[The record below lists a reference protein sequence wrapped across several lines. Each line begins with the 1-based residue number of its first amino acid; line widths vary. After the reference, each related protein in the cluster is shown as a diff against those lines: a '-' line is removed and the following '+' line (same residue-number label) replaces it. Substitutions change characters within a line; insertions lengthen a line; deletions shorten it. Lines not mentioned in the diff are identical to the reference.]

1 MTSRAGEKVLSLRFN
16 QDQSCFT
23 CCTDAGIRIHNVE
36 PLTEKARYDVS
47 EMGSVVN
54 CEMLHRTNLIAIVGG
69 GSRPKFADNSILI
82 YDDVLKEF
90 VLDYTFTSPVVA
102 VRLKRD
108 RLIAVLR
115 KQIHIFSFPNNSKKL
130 LTLETRDN
138 PNGLC
143 QVNSLISCEKQ
154 LMVCLGHKLGSIQI
168 VDLSVTEMG
177 MSSAPQSISAHQGEV
192 ACLALN
198 SQGTLVA
205 TASDKGTLIRVWD
218 TAKRSLLVELRRG
231 SDPATLY
238 CINFSPDSEYL
249 CCSSDK
255 GTIHIFALKETHLNR
270 RSSLNKMSF
279 LGNYIESQWALANFT
294 VPPECACICA
304 FGSNS
309 RSGVVAICMDGT
321 YHKYVFSP
329 TGNCNRESFDV
340 FLDVCEDEDF

>member
-1 MTSRAGEKVLSLRFN
+1 LFDVIPG
-16 QDQSCFT
+16 CFT

-36 PLTEKARYDVS
+36 PLTEKAHYDIS

-90 VLDYTFTSPVVA
+90 VLDYTFTSPVIA

-115 KQIHIFSFPNNSKKL
+115 RQIHVFSFPNNSKKL
-130 LTLETRDN
+130 LTLETRNN

-143 QVNSLISCEKQ
+143 EVNSLMSSEKQ
-154 LMVCLGHKLGSIQI
+154 LVVCLGHKLGSIQI
-168 VDLSVTEMG
+168 VDLSTTEMG
-177 MSSAPQSISAHQGEV
+177 ISSAPLTINAHQGEV

-218 TAKRSLLVELRRG
+218 TTKRSLLVELRRG

-238 CINFSPDSEYL
+238 WY
-249 CCSSDK
+249 
-255 GTIHIFALKETHLNR
+255 
-270 RSSLNKMSF
+270 SLLM
-279 LGNYIESQWALANFT
+279 LIL
-294 VPPECACICA
+294 
-304 FGSNS
+304 
-309 RSGVVAICMDGT
+309 
-321 YHKYVFSP
+321 
-329 TGNCNRESFDV
+329 FDV
-340 FLDVCEDEDF
+340 VVFF

>member
-1 MTSRAGEKVLSLRFN
+1 MTSRGGEKVLSLKFN
-16 QDQSCFT
+16 QDHSCFT
-23 CCTDAGIRIHNVE
+23 CCTDAGVRIYNVE
-36 PLTEKARYDVS
+36 PLTEKAHYDTS
-47 EMGSVVN
+47 EMGTILH
-54 CEMLHRTNLIAIVGG
+54 CEMLHRTNLIAVVGG
-69 GSRPKFADNSILI
+69 GPRPKFADNTILI
-82 YDDVLKEF
+82 YDDVLKKF
-90 VLDYTFTSPVVA
+90 VLDYTFTQPVVA

-115 KQIHIFSFPNNSKKL
+115 RQIHVFSFPNNSKKL
-130 LTLETRDN
+130 FTLETRDN
-138 PNGLC
+138 PKGLC
-143 QVNSLISCEKQ
+143 QINSLISSEKQ
-154 LMVCLGHKLGSIQI
+154 LLICLGHKLGSIQL
-168 VDLSVTEMG
+168 VDLSVTELG
-177 MSSAPQSISAHQGEV
+177 ISSAPQTISAHQGEV

-218 TAKRSLLVELRRG
+218 TMKRTLLVELRRG

-238 CINFSPDSEYL
+238 CINFSPDSEFL

-270 RSSLNKMSF
+270 RSSLKKMSF

-304 FGSNS
+304 FGSNKS
-309 RSGVVAICMDGT
+309 SVVAICMDGT
-321 YHKYVFSP
+321 FHKYVFTP

-340 FLDVCEDEDF
+340 YLDVCEDDDF